1 MPDTLAIASILAKL
15 LIYVGTLGA
24 VGLVI
29 IQLMFTELVAPLR
42 QTLRVQT
49 VVLAGLA
56 LLASALGF
64 MLGGAALTGDMAGMT
79 DMTMLGLLWQTQPGE
94 ALQMRTGGMLL
105 VILGITLPRHGNWVS
120 LIGGLAAL
128 WSFAQIGHVPSI
140 EGTGAKAL
148 LLAHLVTLAF
158 WIGVLSPLRTLCR
171 SPEHLPGAAELG
183 HRFGQIAA
191 VVVPALALAGLLL
204 AWMLLGTP
212 RAVITT
218 GYGQALLFK
227 LVLIAAILRLAARHK
242 LRLVPALQDGNT
254 QAARLLARSIEIETA
269 LFLVVLTTT
278 ATLTSVLTL
287 PM

>member
-1 MPDTLAIASILAKL
+1 MPDALAIAAILAKL

-29 IQLMFTELVAPLR
+29 IQLVFAEHVAPLR
-42 QTLRVQT
+42 QTLRRQT

-64 MLGGAALTGDMAGMT
+64 LLGGAALTGDLAGMT
-79 DMTMLGLLWQTQPGE
+79 DLTMLGLLWQTQPGD
-94 ALQMRTGGMLL
+94 ALLARTIGMLL
-105 VILGITLPRHGNWVS
+105 VIFGVALPRHGNWVS
-120 LIGGLAAL
+120 LVGGLVAL
-128 WSFAQIGHVPSI
+128 WSFARIGHVPSI
-140 EGTGAKAL
+140 QGAGAKVL
-148 LLAHLVTLAF
+148 LLVHLLAVAF
-158 WIGVLSPLRTLCR
+158 WIGVLPPLRALCR
-171 SPEHLPGAAELG
+171 SPEQLLRAAALG

-191 VVVPALALAGLLL
+191 VVVPVLALAGLLL

-212 RAVITT
+212 RAVIST
-218 GYGQALLFK
+218 GYGRTLLIK
-227 LVLIAAILRLAARHK
+227 LVLIAAILGLAARHK
-242 LRLVPALQDGNT
+242 LRFVPAMQAGNT